1 MLLFRRLNKKEWFV
15 RQIQDYIGFQ
25 VLQVH
30 KAHRQRAEAAL
41 NKLGI
46 HTGQEMILLQ
56 LWIEEGIP
64 QSQLAASMEVE
75 PPTATKMLQRMERAG
90 LIERRPDL
98 EDARVSRV
106 YLTARGRA
114 LEQPVLDVWKQLE
127 AQTVAGLSLT
137 EQTLLHRLLMQVL
150 TNLS

>member
-1 MLLFRRLNKKEWFV
+1 M

-25 VLQVH
+25 VLQIH

-46 HTGQEMILLQ
+46 HTGQEMILFQ

-90 LIERRPDL
+90 LIERRTDP

-114 LEQPVLDVWKQLE
+114 LEQPVLNVWKQLE
-127 AQTVAGLSLT
+127 AQTVADLSLT
-137 EQTLLHRLLMQVL
+137 EQALLHRLLMQVL

>member
-1 MLLFRRLNKKEWFV
+1 MLLFRRLNKKERVV
-15 RQIQDYIGFQ
+15 RQIRDYIGFQ
-25 VLQVH
+25 VLQIH
-30 KAHRQRAEAAL
+30 KAHRSRAEAAL
-41 NKLGI
+41 NKLGL
-46 HTGQEMILLQ
+46 HTGQEMLLLQ

-90 LIERRPDL
+90 LIERRPDP
-98 EDARVSRV
+98 EDARISRV
-106 YLTARGRA
+106 YLTERGRA

-137 EQTLLHRLLMQVL
+137 EQALLHRLLMQIL

>member
-1 MLLFRRLNKKEWFV
+1 M

-41 NKLGI
+41 NKLGM

-90 LIERRPDL
+90 LIERRPDP

-106 YLTARGRA
+106 YLTAHGRA
-114 LEQPVLDVWKQLE
+114 LEQPVLNVWKQLE
-127 AQTVAGLSLT
+127 AQMVAGLSLT

>member
-1 MLLFRRLNKKEWFV
+1 V

-25 VLQVH
+25 LLQVH
-30 KAHRQRAEAAL
+30 KAHRQRAEAGL

-90 LIERRPDL
+90 LIERRPDP

-106 YLTARGRA
+106 YLTERGRA
-114 LEQPVLDVWKQLE
+114 LEKPVLDVWKQLE

>member
-1 MLLFRRLNKKEWFV
+1 M

-90 LIERRPDL
+90 LIERRTDP

-114 LEQPVLDVWKQLE
+114 LEQPVLNVWKQLE
-127 AQTVAGLSLT
+127 AQTVADLSLT
-137 EQTLLHRLLMQVL
+137 EQALLHRLLMQVL

>member
-1 MLLFRRLNKKEWFV
+1 V
-15 RQIQDYIGFQ
+15 RQIKDYIGFQ

-30 KAHRQRAEAAL
+30 KAHRQLAEAAL
-41 NKLGI
+41 NKLGV

-90 LIERRPDL
+90 LIERRTDPT
-98 EDARVSRV
+98 DARVSRV
-106 YLTARGRA
+106 YLTERGRA

-127 AQTVAGLSLT
+127 TQTVAGLSLT
-137 EQTLLHRLLMQVL
+137 EQALLHRLLMQVL

>member
-1 MLLFRRLNKKEWFV
+1 M

-25 VLQVH
+25 LLQIH
-30 KAHRQRAEAAL
+30 KAHRQRAEAGL
-41 NKLGI
+41 NKLGV

-90 LIERRPDL
+90 LIERRPDP
-98 EDARVSRV
+98 EDARVSLV
-106 YLTARGRA
+106 YLTERGRA

-127 AQTVAGLSLT
+127 AQTVSGLSLT
-137 EQTLLHRLLMQVL
+137 EQTLLHRLLLQML

>member
-1 MLLFRRLNKKEWFV
+1 M

-64 QSQLAASMEVE
+64 QSQLAASMDVE

-90 LIERRPDL
+90 LIERRPDP

-114 LEQPVLDVWKQLE
+114 LEKPVLEVWKQLE

>member
-1 MLLFRRLNKKEWFV
+1 M

-30 KAHRQRAEAAL
+30 KAHRQLAEAAL
-41 NKLGI
+41 NKLGV

-90 LIERRPDL
+90 LIERKTDPT
-98 EDARVSRV
+98 DARVSRV
-106 YLTARGRA
+106 YLTERGRA

-127 AQTVAGLSLT
+127 TQTVAGLSLT
-137 EQTLLHRLLMQVL
+137 ELAILHRLLMQVL

>member
-1 MLLFRRLNKKEWFV
+1 V

-30 KAHRQRAEAAL
+30 KAHRQLAEAAL
-41 NKLGI
+41 NKLGV

-64 QSQLAASMEVE
+64 QSQLAASREVE

-90 LIERRPDL
+90 LIERRPDPT
-98 EDARVSRV
+98 DARISRV
-106 YLTARGRA
+106 YLSERGRA

-127 AQTVAGLSLT
+127 TQTVADLSLT
-137 EQTLLHRLLMQVL
+137 EQALLHRLLMQVL

>member
-1 MLLFRRLNKKEWFV
+1 M

-25 VLQVH
+25 VLQIH
-30 KAHRQRAEAAL
+30 KAHRQLAEEDL
-41 NKLGI
+41 NKLGV

-64 QSQLAASMEVE
+64 QSQLAACMEVE

-90 LIERRPDL
+90 LIERRPDP
-98 EDARVSRV
+98 EDARVSLV
-106 YLTARGRA
+106 YLTERGRA
-114 LEQPVLDVWKQLE
+114 LEQPVLDVWRQLE
-127 AQTVAGLSLT
+127 VRTVSGLSLT
-137 EQTLLHRLLMQVL
+137 EQTLLHRLLLQVA

>member
-1 MLLFRRLNKKEWFV
+1 M

-30 KAHRQRAEAAL
+30 KAHRQLAEAAL
-41 NKLGI
+41 NKLGV

-90 LIERRPDL
+90 LIERRTDPT
-98 EDARVSRV
+98 DARVSRV
-106 YLTARGRA
+106 YLTERGRA

-127 AQTVAGLSLT
+127 TQTVAGLSLT
-137 EQTLLHRLLMQVL
+137 EQALLHRLLMQVL

>member
-1 MLLFRRLNKKEWFV
+1 M

-30 KAHRQRAEAAL
+30 KAHRRLAEAAL
-41 NKLGI
+41 NKLGV

-90 LIERRPDL
+90 LIERRTDPM
-98 EDARVSRV
+98 DARVSRV
-106 YLTARGRA
+106 YLTERGRA

-127 AQTVAGLSLT
+127 TQTVADLSLT
-137 EQTLLHRLLMQVL
+137 EQALLHRLLMQVL

>member
-1 MLLFRRLNKKEWFV
+1 MLLFRRLNKKEGLV

-41 NKLGI
+41 NKLGV

-75 PPTATKMLQRMERAG
+75 PPTATKMLQRMERVG
-90 LIERRPDL
+90 LIERRSDP
-98 EDARVSRV
+98 EDARISRV
-106 YLTARGRA
+106 YLSERGRA
-114 LEQPVLDVWKQLE
+114 LEQPVLEVWKQLE

-137 EQTLLHRLLMQVL
+137 EQALLHRLLMQVL

>member
-1 MLLFRRLNKKEWFV
+1 V

-25 VLQVH
+25 LLQIH
-30 KAHRQRAEAAL
+30 KAHRQLAEESL
-41 NKLGI
+41 NKLGV
-46 HTGQEMILLQ
+46 HTGQEMILFQ

-64 QSQLAASMEVE
+64 QSQLAACMEVE

-90 LIERRPDL
+90 LIERKPDP

-106 YLTARGRA
+106 YLTERGRA
-114 LEQPVLDVWKQLE
+114 LEQPVLDVWRQLE
-127 AQTVAGLSLT
+127 ARTVSGLSLT
-137 EQTLLHRLLMQVL
+137 EQTLLRRLLLQVS